1 MFVFATTNYLT
12 LSPEESMSSASNFT
26 FPENQIDTDG
36 TIHET
41 SCLGW
46 LPLVAIMFVAV
57 GYHIG
62 LSPITW
68 AYTGKINFEVLS
80 RGNKA
85 IKPISNII
93 SDTTSDCCK
102 I

>member
-12 LSPEESMSSASNFT
+12 LSPKESRLSSTNFT
-26 FPENQIDTDG
+26 SLENQIDNYDFSQG
-36 TIHET
+36 V

-46 LPLVAIMFVAV
+46 LPLAAIIFVAV

-68 AYTGKINFEVLS
+68 AYTGKTNFNCFYFKSTHV
-80 RGNKA
+80 
-85 IKPISNII
+85 
-93 SDTTSDCCK
+93 
-102 I
+102 